1 MKVTTGVYL
10 LNEKKEEMKGSGLQL
25 TDDKRFT
32 LQWLS
37 FTRYFYA
44 SDAEERKLTF
54 FLPSAQFQKTLG
66 ISNIIVV
73 PKDYPDGIIPRR
85 VDRYKHYNLLV
96 QFYEKTKD
104 NRVLFTIQYWKQ
116 YCFGKLPP
124 IPKPRAP
131 KPKPRT
137 SLLMQT
143 SDFFCNLPTY
153 TGLPNRQYGIT
164 FISSEGDENQRMRT
178 LGQNSFYK
186 NGRF

>member
-10 LNEKKEEMKGSGLQL
+10 LNEKKEEMKGSGLSL
-25 TDDKRFT
+25 TDDKRFAM
-32 LQWLS
+32 QWLS

-73 PKDYPDGIIPRR
+73 PKDYPDGIIPTR
-85 VDRYKHYNLLV
+85 VDRYNHYNLLV

-137 SLLMQT
+137 SLLMTCLQEN
-143 SDFFCNLPTY
+143 FFCDVPNY
-153 TGLPNRQYGIT
+153 TGLPDSYLQLIPLLP
-164 FISSEGDENQRMRT
+164 SEGNETKRR
-178 LGQNSFYK
+178 QNSFYK